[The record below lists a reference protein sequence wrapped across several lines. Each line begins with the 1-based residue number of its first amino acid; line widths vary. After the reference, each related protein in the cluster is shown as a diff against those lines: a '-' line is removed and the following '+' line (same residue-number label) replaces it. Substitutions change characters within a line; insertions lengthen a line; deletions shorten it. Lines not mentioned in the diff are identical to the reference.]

1 MKKTKKKKQKQNRLR
16 NTKTLN
22 KSSPEIKV
30 PIEYL
35 LIPGRT
41 VVEPIGGENGML
53 KEMEAEEKVRKLKE
67 NYCPR
72 LMLFRSK
79 KCVSSPQK
87 GLLTQPG
94 LTDLLIKLKLKLKEK
109 TKTKTHAYP

>member
-1 MKKTKKKKQKQNRLR
+1 MMGYISNQIQYQIRTKHEENKKKKQKQNRLR

-53 KEMEAEEKVRKLKE
+53 KEMEAEEKVRNLKE
-67 NYCPR
+67 NY
-72 LMLFRSK
+72 
-79 KCVSSPQK
+79 
-87 GLLTQPG
+87 GLYIAR
-94 LTDLLIKLKLKLKEK
+94 D
-109 TKTKTHAYP
+109 